1 MEENNNNIQV
11 KEAQWKAARKGI
23 IFFSVFHFLFEII
36 TDQKSMAGVSVAVN
50 YGLTSWYIWNQI
62 KKGKISKNF
71 ELTGFLT
78 SLVIFFIRFTVGVL
92 FFYFYYKTI

>member
-50 YGLTSWYIWNQI
+50 YGLTSWYIWRQI
-62 KKGKISKNF
+62 DKGKINKDF
-71 ELTGFLT
+71 ELKGFLV
-78 SLVIFFIRFTVGVL
+78 SLIIFLIRFVAGIL
-92 FFYFYYKTI
+92 FFYFQSK